1 MNATYLKQRSA
12 VVKAVGDGDGELG
25 EGEFTALVAVFG
37 NVDTYGDVITPGA
50 FTDTLADYDQ
60 RSASIP
66 VVWSHRWDDPFAHI
80 GHVVKAEETSDG
92 LQVHA
97 ALDLENPTAV
107 QVHKLLK
114 TGRIRQFSFGFDVDE
129 GGWAEREG
137 REVYEL
143 RKLTL
148 HEVGPCLLGVNRQ
161 TELLDVKGTPPS
173 KTSGTRKPD
182 PGAASPTISADAL
195 GAWAFTNH
203 PEGVSA

>member
-1 MNATYLKQRSA
+1 M
-12 VVKAVGDGDGELG
+12 
-25 EGEFTALVAVFG
+25 
-37 NVDTYGDVITPGA
+37 
-50 FTDTLADYDQ
+50 
-60 RSASIP
+60 
-66 VVWSHRWDDPFAHI
+66 
-80 GHVVKAEETSDG
+80 
-92 LQVHA
+92 HA

-173 KTSGTRKPD
+173 QTSGTRKPD
-182 PGAASPTISADAL
+182 SGAASPTISADAL